1 VTANKGKRERLKEE
15 GRRFRV
21 KGIWCKVNA
30 VGKRMVG
37 KGFVVQGKWC
47 KVNAVGKRIKAK
59 GSRRKRG
66 FDAIIRFNVKRR
78 LEFDRRE
85 NGNIGEKFQTANI
98 GP

>member
-1 VTANKGKRERLKEE
+1 VVTVNKGTR
-15 GRRFRV
+15 
-21 KGIWCKVNA
+21 
-30 VGKRMVG
+30 
-37 KGFVVQGKWC
+37 QT
-47 KVNAVGKRIKAK
+47 AK

-66 FDAIIRFNVKRR
+66 LDVIIRFKVQRR

>member
-1 VTANKGKRERLKEE
+1 VQGTRYKVNTLGKRL
-15 GRRFRV
+15 
-21 KGIWCKVNA
+21 
-30 VGKRMVG
+30 
-37 KGFVVQGKWC
+37 
-47 KVNAVGKRIKAK
+47 KAK

-66 FDAIIRFNVKRR
+66 LDAIIRFKVQRR

>member
-1 VTANKGKRERLKEE
+1 LPVEPENRKR
-15 GRRFRV
+15 
-21 KGIWCKVNA
+21 
-30 VGKRMVG
+30 
-37 KGFVVQGKWC
+37 
-47 KVNAVGKRIKAK
+47 AK

-66 FDAIIRFNVKRR
+66 LDAIIRFKVQRR

>member
-1 VTANKGKRERLKEE
+1 
-15 GRRFRV
+15 
-21 KGIWCKVNA
+21 
-30 VGKRMVG
+30 M
-37 KGFVVQGKWC
+37 
-47 KVNAVGKRIKAK
+47 AK

-66 FDAIIRFNVKRR
+66 LDVIIRFKVQRR